1 MCERANN
8 VIATVIAKISNGDL
22 TSRENYAAP
31 ACYHYNT
38 KKNAATQK
46 SPYELVYGRE
56 PNTWVMRRLR
66 EGKEAEESEG
76 DGEECSQIYVES
88 CSEAEAQM
96 AEELAQAREEI
107 RSEAVRAQRR
117 KNAKNKKAYDARNRV
132 REHSF
137 MVGDK
142 VLKTDL
148 QKTKQMHGRLQ
159 SRWKGPYVVVKVS
172 TSTLHLQEE
181 GGRITKGAQ
190 FHLVENNML

>member
-1 MCERANN
+1 
-8 VIATVIAKISNGDL
+8 
-22 TSRENYAAP
+22 
-31 ACYHYNT
+31 
-38 KKNAATQK
+38 
-46 SPYELVYGRE
+46 
-56 PNTWVMRRLR
+56 MRRLR

-117 KNAKNKKAYDARNRV
+117 KNAKNKKAYDARNRA
-132 REHSF
+132 RGRSILA
-137 MVGDK
+137 GDK

-159 SRWKGPYVVVKVS
+159 SRRQGPYVVVKVS
-172 TSTLHLQEE
+172 TGALHLQEE
-181 GGRITKGAQ
+181 GGRITKGAK
-190 FHLVENNML
+190 FHLAKKYTL